1 MILDLFENAI
11 AMAGLA
17 LVYAALT
24 LRFDLARPLGGALA
38 GLFFGAAAVALM
50 NMPFVMT
57 EGLIFDMRTVVV
69 SLGALFGGLMTGV
82 VAALV
87 AALYRLWL
95 GGAGAMVGVASVVA
109 AAVGGLALRRLL
121 HGEAARVRWWHLL
134 LLGGGVTLLVVALF
148 LFLPIDF
155 ESQVLRR
162 LAVPYLVTGA
172 VGTLL
177 VGLLLRESGRLHRFE
192 RLLAESR
199 ERFERL
205 YDSSSVAILQEDLS
219 GVLEE
224 LERLR
229 KAGVVDLRAFLAE
242 TPERLS
248 KIAARIRVTDGNP
261 AALALFGA
269 GRRRTLPRDIGQAW
283 GPDADRILTEALC
296 ALWRGDPVFA
306 SELTMRRLDGSS
318 FPAAISLPLP
328 KTRAEARLVPVTIAD
343 FSDLKR
349 VEGELAEERRR
360 LQEIIWGTNV
370 GTWEWNVPTGETVF
384 NERWA
389 EMLGYRLADLEP
401 VGIATW
407 EALTHPDDLPLAKAA
422 LERVFARKEETYEV
436 EFRMRHRDGHWVWV
450 LDRGKVVAWDD
461 RGAPLRMSGTHTDV
475 SKRKTAEFRIARLA
489 AVHEAVLHCHRAF
502 LETGEE
508 GELLQRTCEIL
519 EQARDYRLVWIG
531 LPGGAE
537 GGFEPA
543 AKAGAASLL
552 PGTSDS
558 RADGEEGTRDPL
570 AEVFTGG
577 QARVLRGPAVLPSPD
592 TSDAAGG
599 EEAGSLGVIPV
610 AGRGEVLALLCVH
623 SLVEDA
629 FDEEEVALLTEFAG
643 HLGLAVTNLR
653 VTRAN
658 AEMSGQLARSA
669 LAAVGAIAKTVE
681 MRDPYTSGHQQRVAR
696 LSVAIARRLGWD
708 EGRIEGLRLGA
719 LLHDIGKI
727 YVPAEILNRP
737 GLLSDEEMAIIRTHP
752 GIGGEILKDTD
763 FPWPIREMVEQH
775 HERIDGSGYPKG
787 LKGSEILEEA
797 KVIAV
802 ADVVEAIAAHRPYR
816 PSRGIE
822 AGLEEIERGRG
833 LVYDPAAVDAC
844 LAVIREEGFD
854 LEGGEGRAE
863 ATAATAAG

>member
-69 SLGALFGGLMTGV
+69 SLGALFGGLVTGV

-242 TPERLS
+242 TPERLG
-248 KIAARIRVTDGNP
+248 KIAARIRVTDANP

-269 GRRRTLPRDIGQAW
+269 GRRRTLPRNIGQAW

-389 EMLGYRLADLEP
+389 EMLGYRLAELEP
-401 VGIATW
+401 VDIATW

-422 LERVFARKEETYEV
+422 LERVFAREEETYEV

-450 LDRGKVVAWDD
+450 LDRGKVVAWDEG
-461 RGAPLRMSGTHTDV
+461 GAPLRMSGTHSDV
-475 SKRKTAEFRIARLA
+475 SKRRTAELRITRIA
-489 AVHEAVLHCHRAF
+489 AVRDAVLHCHRAF
-502 LETGEE
+502 LETDGER
-508 GELLQRTCEIL
+508 ELLQRTCEIL
-519 EQARDYRLVWIG
+519 EQARDYRLVWIA
-531 LPGGAE
+531 LPGAD
-537 GGFEPA
+537 GGHLEPA
-543 AKAGAASLL
+543 ARSGGAVDPDPAARAGV
-552 PGTSDS
+552 
-558 RADGEEGTRDPL
+558 EGAPDPL
-570 AEVFTGG
+570 GEAFAGERT
-577 QARVLRGPAVLPSPD
+577 RVLRGAAVPSVLR
-592 TSDAAGG
+592 AGRVPEG
-599 EEAGSLGVIPV
+599 EKAGSLAAIPV
-610 AGRGEVLALLCVH
+610 LGGGQALALLCVH

>member
-1 MILDLFENAI
+1 LILDLFENAV

-38 GLFFGAAAVALM
+38 GLFFGAVAVALM

-69 SLGALFGGLMTGV
+69 SLGALFGGLVTGV

-87 AALYRLWL
+87 AAVYRLWL

-121 HGEAARVRWWHLL
+121 RGETVRVRWWHLL
-134 LLGGGVTLLVVALF
+134 LLGGGVTLLVVGLF
-148 LFLPIDF
+148 RFLPIDF
-155 ESQVLRR
+155 ETQVLAR
-162 LAVPYLVTGA
+162 LAGPYLLAGT

-192 RLLAESR
+192 LLLAESR

-205 YDSSSVAILQEDLS
+205 YDNSSVAILQEDLS
-219 GVLEE
+219 EVLAE

-229 KAGVVDLRAFLAE
+229 ADQVTDLRAYLAE
-242 TPERLS
+242 APERAG
-248 KIAARIRVTDGNP
+248 KIARKVRITDANP
-261 AALALFGA
+261 AALALFRA
-269 GRRRTLPRDIGQAW
+269 DRRHSLLRNVEGSW
-283 GPDADRILTEALC
+283 GPDADGIFTEALC
-296 ALWRGDPVFA
+296 ALWRGDPVFS
-306 SELTMRRLDGSS
+306 SELTMRRLDGST
-318 FPAAISLPLP
+318 FPAALSFPLP
-328 KTRAEARLVPVTIAD
+328 KTRAEARLVPVTIT
-343 FSDLKR
+343 DLSELRR

-360 LQEIIWGTNV
+360 LEEIIWGTNV
-370 GTWEWNVPTGETVF
+370 GTWEWKVPTGETVF

-389 EMLGYRLADLEP
+389 EMLGYRLSELEP
-401 VGIATW
+401 VDIATW
-407 EALTHPDDLPLAKAA
+407 EALTHPEDLPLAKAA
-422 LERVFARKEETYEV
+422 LERVFAREDEAYEI
-436 EFRMRHRDGHWVWV
+436 EFRMRHKDGRWIWV

-475 SKRKTAEFRIARLA
+475 GKRKTAEFRIARLA

-508 GELLQRTCEIL
+508 RELLQRTCEIL
-519 EQARDYRLVWIG
+519 EQARDYRLVWIA
-531 LPGGAE
+531 LPSGAE
-537 GGFEPA
+537 GRFEPA
-543 AKAGAASLL
+543 AKAGAALDLASPLL
-552 PGTSDS
+552 DIAESPV
-558 RADGEEGTRDPL
+558 AQEPL

-577 QARVLRGPAVLPSPD
+577 QARVLRGPAALPSPD
-592 TSDAAGG
+592 SSDAAGG
-599 EEAGSLGVIPV
+599 AVAGTLAVIPV

-658 AEMSGQLARSA
+658 AEMSAQLARSA

-681 MRDPYTSGHQQRVAR
+681 MRDPYTSGHQQRVGR
-696 LSVAIARRLGWD
+696 LSVAIARRLGW
-708 EGRIEGLRLGA
+708 EEPRIEGLRLGA

-737 GLLSDEEMAIIRTHP
+737 GRLSEQEMAIIRTHP
-752 GIGGEILKDTD
+752 SVGGEILEGTD

-787 LKGSEILEEA
+787 LKGAEILEEA
-797 KVIAV
+797 KIIAV
-802 ADVVEAIAAHRPYR
+802 ADVVEAIVAHRPYR
-816 PSRGIE
+816 PSRGLD
-822 AGLEEIERGRG
+822 AGLAEIERGRG
-833 LVYDPAAVDAC
+833 SIYDPAAVDAC
-844 LAVIREEGFD
+844 LAVFREEGFD
-854 LEGGEGRAE
+854 LEGGDGRTGD
-863 ATAATAAG
+863 TAATAAG